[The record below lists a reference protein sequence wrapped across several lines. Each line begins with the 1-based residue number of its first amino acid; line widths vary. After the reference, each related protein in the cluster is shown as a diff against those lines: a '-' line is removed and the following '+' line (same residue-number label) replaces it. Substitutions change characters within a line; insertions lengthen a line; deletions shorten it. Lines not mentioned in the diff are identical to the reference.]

1 MKRKQKNI
9 KIKKI
14 EEGKRIVKTDQIKT
28 QQMNKTICNQNRNLT
43 LLFLN

>member
-28 QQMNKTICNQNRNLT
+28 QQMNKTIYNQNKNLN
-43 LLFLN
+43 LFFL